1 MGLSIV
7 YNNHLR
13 VGHDIDTFKHRT
25 VSSEVNQ
32 NEITYFTYLFRDI
45 SGRILQG
52 FSKKIDF
59 RNFKTINVSNE
70 DYYNLMGVSCDQ
82 V

>member
-7 YNNHLR
+7 YNNNLQ
-13 VGHDIDTFKHRT
+13 VGHDIDTFKHRS

-32 NEITYFTYLFRDI
+32 NEITYFTYLFRNI

-52 FSKKIDF
+52 FPKKLDF
-59 RNFKTINVSNE
+59 RNYKTINVCND
-70 DYYNLMGVSCDQ
+70 DYYNLMGLSCDQ